1 MGPKKKKGGKKGKG
15 KKSKEEELPPEEPSG
30 ASEYCTLGHGL
41 VVISRVLTRAVSE
54 YDTMDVPMLKE
65 VIQMLRQQL
74 DKAQVDRNYVQH
86 ERVRL

>member
-1 MGPKKKKGGKKGKG
+1 M
-15 KKSKEEELPPEEPSG
+15 
-30 ASEYCTLGHGL
+30 C
-41 VVISRVLTRAVSE
+41 VLDSQLSLCAE

-86 ERVRL
+86 ERVSSIIFFISA